1 MAEKNKSVRI
11 SIYLF
16 SGVLETLFFIL
27 TNISNCQQLQIINT
41 QNKKG
46 KTPLFYA
53 KDSKSIY
60 LLLSYGADPTIG
72 RCEGRSLLEEYIRVK
87 PENARALLNYDVDTN
102 GKEISDSKFL
112 FTYDLRLFLAKALGK
127 DEHKGEMEIISKFGE
142 YRQKNMLNL
151 PSPELFLQLKW
162 QMIKKFYFLN
172 WILYVTYLLSLTA
185 TVSWTSY
192 NKNHQTKLNSS
203 FPDQNSHTCDITA
216 LSWYSDSIN
225 NGWKILH
232 VFTFVFTCIILFREG
247 MQLLSR
253 KFKYLKSKENILELF
268 SLIFAFTYLILIS
281 LTGKLICEWEQAAG
295 SIALF
300 LAWLEMSLMIGRL
313 PSVGIYIYMS
323 VNVIKQLLKFFS
335 VYFTI
340 LMAFACAFNV
350 ILPKSPTFEN
360 LLTSFLKVIVM
371 MIGEYDFGDN
381 FTMDNINQ
389 QGDSEGPMDAAYI
402 RNVITQLLFIS
413 LVSVVSITIANLIIG
428 LTVQNI
434 AELQRNAGTYK
445 LSKTID
451 QIKETEEVFIKNR
464 RFMWLFQF
472 IPAINKHMDLIPYL
486 NSLVKHTRATSKNK
500 SFFICVKPK
509 DQSPGSGTAVSS
521 MYFKVYM
528 YDTEKSKPDK
538 WLQTSIPE
546 WVLANSKKGKTK

>member
-1 MAEKNKSVRI
+1 M
-11 SIYLF
+11 
-16 SGVLETLFFIL
+16 
-27 TNISNCQQLQIINT
+27 
-41 QNKKG
+41 QNRKG

-53 KDSKSIY
+53 KDSKSMY

-72 RCEGRSLLEEYIRVK
+72 RFEGRSLLEEYIRVK
-87 PENARALLNYDVDTN
+87 PENAKALLNFDVDTN
-102 GKEISDSKFL
+102 SKEISDSKFL
-112 FTYDLRLFLAKALGK
+112 FTFDLRLFLAKAMGK
-127 DEHKGEMEIISKFGE
+127 DEHEGEMEIISKFGE

-172 WILYVTYLLSLTA
+172 WILYVTYLLSLTVI
-185 TVSWTSY
+185 VSWTSY
-192 NKNHQTKLNSS
+192 NKNHQTNQPISL
-203 FPDQNSHTCDITA
+203 PVQNSHTCDISA
-216 LSWYSDSIN
+216 LRWYSESISG
-225 NGWKILH
+225 GWKILH

-247 MQLLSR
+247 MQLMSR
-253 KFKYLKSKENILELF
+253 KCKYLKSKENILELF
-268 SLIFAFTYLILIS
+268 SLIFSFIYLILIS
-281 LTGKLICEWEQAAG
+281 LTGKVICEWEQAAG
-295 SIALF
+295 AIALF
-300 LAWLEMSLMIGRL
+300 FAWLEMSLMIGRL

-371 MIGEYDFGDN
+371 MIGEYDFDNN

-389 QGDSEGPMDAAYI
+389 QAVKDGPMDGAYI

-445 LSKTID
+445 LSKALD

-464 RFMWLFQF
+464 RFMWLFQC

-486 NSLVKHTRATSKNK
+486 NSLVKHTRAPSKNK
-500 SFFICVKPK
+500 SFFICVQPK

-521 MYFKVYM
+521 MYYKVYI

-538 WLQTSIPE
+538 WLKTSIPE
-546 WVLANSKKGKTK
+546 WVLANSKKGK